1 MRKGRTTMNDNELIG
16 SRNARRE
23 APMRKVTPIPR
34 RMRHLPCDERGF
46 VVPWF
51 ACHDDTGR
59 PHISLRDD
67 EKWWE
72 AVRRDR
78 CWLCGQPLAV
88 FKAFVATPSNV
99 VMRVVFEPPSH
110 LDCAEYAMRVC
121 PYLSNPAIRR
131 MQHAERHVDQD
142 WLVRHAGQRPAPNPG
157 VFAVWVTRSYTLARL
172 RDEPAIT
179 IGDPE
184 SVRWWT
190 RGRPATDAEVE
201 AGLAVAR
208 RYFPTKPSHDTWE
221 VLSTKAS

>member
-78 CWLCGQPLAV
+78 CWLCGQPLGV
-88 FKAFVATPSNV
+88 FKAFVATPEQ
-99 VMRVVFEPPSH
+99 RG
-110 LDCAEYAMRVC
+110 
-121 PYLSNPAIRR
+121 
-131 MQHAERHVDQD
+131 HAR
-142 WLVRHAGQRPAPNPG
+142 
-157 VFAVWVTRSYTLARL
+157 RL
-172 RDEPAIT
+172 RAAFASRLRRIRD
-179 IGDPE
+179 
-184 SVRWWT
+184 
-190 RGRPATDAEVE
+190 
-201 AGLAVAR
+201 AGLPV
-208 RYFPTKPSHDTWE
+208 PQQSGDT
-221 VLSTKAS
+221 AYAAC